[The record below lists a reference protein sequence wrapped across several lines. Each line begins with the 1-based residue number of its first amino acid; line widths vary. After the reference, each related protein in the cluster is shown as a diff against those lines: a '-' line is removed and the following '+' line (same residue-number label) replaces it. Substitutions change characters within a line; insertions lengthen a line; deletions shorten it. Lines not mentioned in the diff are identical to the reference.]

1 MSTTELNLTAT
12 NSPLTLAIGHLTA
25 LHADWKFQRAN
36 DFANKRDV
44 IHARQLFCVA
54 RDAYRY
60 SGVITGEMLYALGLT
75 LTD

>member
-1 MSTTELNLTAT
+1 MSTTELDLTAT
-12 NSPLTLAIGHLTA
+12 NSPLTLAIGHLMK

-36 DFANKRDV
+36 DFADKRDV
-44 IHARQLFCVA
+44 IHSRQLFCVA

-60 SGVITGEMLYALGLT
+60 SGVITDEVLADLGLT

>member
-1 MSTTELNLTAT
+1 VSTTELDLTAT
-12 NSPLTLAIGHLTA
+12 NSSLTLAIGHLTK
-25 LHADWKFQRAN
+25 LHADWKFECAN
-36 DFANKRDV
+36 DFATKRDV
-44 IHARQLFCVA
+44 IHSRELFCVA

>member
-1 MSTTELNLTAT
+1 VSTTELDLTAT
-12 NSPLTLAIGHLTA
+12 NSPLTLAIGHLFK

-36 DFANKRDV
+36 DFASQRDV
-44 IHARQLFCVA
+44 IHSRQLFCVA

-60 SGVITGEMLYALGLT
+60 AGVVTDEVLYDFGLT